1 MINVTNDLLVN
12 AICVDTQQALIENL
26 IGHRKEVH
34 HIIKD
39 YKCDQ
44 CGFNYPATLA
54 LWTYTR
60 YKQKLDQT

>member
-34 HIIKD
+34 HTIKD
-39 YKCDQ
+39 YKYDQ
-44 CGFNYPATLA
+44 CDFNYPAT
-54 LWTYTR
+54 
-60 YKQKLDQT
+60 